1 MGTGDDTPAP
11 PPPNPAAGRAQAGLA
26 AAQWEA
32 AFPQQRAPGWA
43 LHAQIFKSQHG
54 WLADGLRSQL

>member
-1 MGTGDDTPAP
+1 MIPQHPPP